1 MKINDRQP
9 IQPADLGKTAAL
21 GATRPRTDA
30 SAAATDVP
38 AGTGQPGAPAARVEL
53 SSRSRELHDALRAAN
68 AAPDVREA
76 VVSEVRA
83 KLNDGTYRVDPE
95 TIARRML
102 DTKA

>member
-9 IQPADLGKTAAL
+9 IQPADLGKTTAL

-30 SAAATDVP
+30 SAAATDAP
-38 AGTGQPGAPAARVEL
+38 ASSGQAGAPAARVEL

-68 AAPDVREA
+68 AAPDVREE
-76 VVSEVRA
+76 VVSQVQAR
-83 KLNDGTYRVDPE
+83 LNDGTYRVDPE
-95 TIARRML
+95 KIARRML